1 MYLSSELGLK
11 HILCIFDSQLGAPF
25 VDLHIKG
32 ILPGQTVAISRAGGH
47 PLAPHFEP
55 PCPAMYLD
63 RWSLRLSIR
72 LLARFGIARERLL
85 ARAVER
91 FMRTHGVTAVLG
103 EYLDQFLDFV
113 PIVER
118 AGLPYVVQGHG
129 VDVSA
134 SLRKLGMAE
143 RYQVYRSARAILTRS
158 EFHRRRLIEL
168 GLPANLIHVS
178 PGGVLIPAT
187 PPLREP
193 GAYNRILAIGRMV
206 PQKAPIL
213 LLEAFRLAAA
223 RDPDLRLDYV
233 GAGPLYS
240 TVWQFVEARGLSGRV
255 RLHGLAPESTKQR
268 LMQQCGVFAQHSALD
283 PETGDEEGLPSS
295 IQEAMA
301 HGLAVV
307 STRHTGIAEAVVE
320 NKTGLLVDEGDVEGM
335 AEAFLRIRDVA
346 KEFGAAGH
354 RRAAALY
361 SWQDE
366 NTRLRRWLFDAS
378 V

>member
-1 MYLSSELGLK
+1 MK
-11 HILCIFDSQLGAPF
+11 QTLCIFDSQLGAPF
-25 VDLHIKG
+25 IDLHIKG
-32 ILPGQTVAISRAGGH
+32 ILPGHTVAISRVGGH

-55 PCPAMYLD
+55 PCPTMYLD
-63 RWSLRLSIR
+63 RWSLRLSVR
-72 LLARFGIARERLL
+72 LLARLGLAMERLL

-91 FMRTHGVTAVLG
+91 FLRTHGVSAVLG

-134 SLRKLGMAE
+134 SLRKPGMAE
-143 RYQVYRSARAILTRS
+143 RYQVYRSARAVLTRS

-168 GLPANLIHVS
+168 GFPAELVHVN
-178 PGGVLIPAT
+178 PGGVLIPASL
-187 PPLREP
+187 PRREP
-193 GAYNRILAIGRMV
+193 KARKRVLAIGRMV
-206 PQKAPIL
+206 TQKAPIL
-213 LLEAFRLAAA
+213 LLEAFRFAAA
-223 RDPDLRLDYV
+223 RDPDMRLDYV
-233 GAGPLYS
+233 GAGPLYA
-240 TVWQFVEARGLSGRV
+240 TAWQFIEARGLSGLV

-268 LMQQCGVFAQHSALD
+268 LLQECGVFAQHSAVD

-307 STRHTGIAEAVVE
+307 STRHAGIAEAVVE
-320 NKTGLLVDEGDVEGM
+320 DETGLLVDEGDVEGM
-335 AEAFLRIRDVA
+335 AEAFLRIREVA
-346 KEFGAAGH
+346 AEFGAAGY
-354 RRAAALY
+354 RRAVALY

-366 NTRLRRWLFDAS
+366 NARLRRWLFDA
-378 V
+378 